1 MSKLARSWKRSGLRR
16 FLLRFSPAALI
27 RRLRWVSL
35 RRSFYGLR
43 RRIRLWRLARF
54 PQMPLDDDLFELAS
68 AVAGRTDDIL
78 SSIRASADP
87 EVRKWLQGIEPKIR
101 ELSQTGFRLVGT
113 AQELRT
119 ALTRIGD
126 SSPERA
132 VDSLRQDLAAETDPD
147 MQRFVAQTLRSEQR
161 KGESLEQGRR
171 NLRLI
176 AARLGAITS
185 FLDSVY
191 LRVPNVKVLADRPDW
206 FAEIASGLDTE
217 LRSLEETFEEF
228 RQLQPTAVPPSKQ
241 KLEGWTVELRGRRRS
256 E

>member
-78 SSIRASADP
+78 SSIRASGDP

-101 ELSQTGFRLVGT
+101 ELSQTGYRLVGT

-126 SSPERA
+126 SAPA